1 MKLLKLVASSL
12 LACVALFSCSSKD
25 VETDFFDA
33 EAQLALEKETV
44 KKFVAQEYPDAIEDT
59 TGIWY
64 ELLERADSATFQY
77 KFNQN
82 GSRIYPTATVNYKLS
97 LLNGTEVDS
106 DQSTAGLPFR
116 ISPEQIISAWQI
128 AFFPRRVENQTHFG
142 LTTRGLQPGDK
153 IRIITPS
160 FYAYRNRNTPEIPP
174 NSPLIFE
181 IKVLKIV
188 D

>member
-1 MKLLKLVASSL
+1 MKLRNLAIPVL
-12 LACVALFSCSSKD
+12 LLCTTLFSCS
-25 VETDFFDA
+25 TDNNIDPFDPK
-33 EAQLALEKETV
+33 AQLELEKETIRTFAA
-44 KKFVAQEYPDAIEDT
+44 KEYPNAIEDT

-64 ELLERADSATFQY
+64 ELLDTAETATFDY

-82 GSRIYPTATVNYKLS
+82 GTRIYPTATVNYKLF

-106 DQSTAGLPFR
+106 NQSAAGLSFM
-116 ISPEQIISAWQI
+116 ISPQSIIPAWQI
-128 AFFPRRVENQTHFG
+128 AFFPRAVGNQNHLG
-142 LTTRGLQPGDK
+142 LLARGLQPGDS

-160 FYAYRNRNTPEIPP
+160 FYAYRNESRPGLPP

-181 IKVLKIV
+181 IKVLGMA

>member
-1 MKLLKLVASSL
+1 MKFFTLAITLLF
-12 LACVALFSCSSKD
+12 ACVSLFSCSSD
-25 VETDFFDA
+25 NMNLERFDPS
-33 EAQLALEKETV
+33 AQLALEKETIRA
-44 KKFVAQEYPDAIEDT
+44 FVAREYPNAMEDS

-64 ELLERADSATFQY
+64 EMLETADSASFEY

-82 GSRIYPTATVNYKLS
+82 GSQIFPNVTINYRLQ

-106 DQSTAGLPFR
+106 NQTPAGFTANLNGL
-116 ISPEQIISAWQI
+116 IEAWKI
-128 AFFPRRVENQTHFG
+128 AFFPRAVGNQNHLG
-142 LTTRGLQPGDK
+142 LTTRGLQSGDT

-160 FYAYRNRNTPEIPP
+160 FYAYRNRNNPGLPA

-181 IKVLKIV
+181 IKVRKIA